1 MGEKKKKKK
10 NLQKLLRSPAGD
22 FHIST
27 SVGKNLCIANA
38 LVLLKTHD
46 LWELVSLR

>member
-1 MGEKKKKKK
+1 MKKKKKK
-10 NLQKLLRSPAGD
+10 IFRNFLRSPAGD

-38 LVLLKTHD
+38 LVLLKSHD
-46 LWELVSLR
+46 L